1 MQTFEFKECE
11 MGTVKLIVIY
21 PCPKDIESFERV
33 YKERTCAHGR
43 REACRQ
49 DKNCGEQN
57 SRFPARDTALP
68 SHCRD
73 PFPLHGG
80 SASLRRIG
88 RPQTDAR
95 ECSGNFFRRRTD
107 LPGRRRG
114 SIRVSREVTYRPRL
128 PPQPQFRTPAPALYA
143 LVFPSEGL

>member
-1 MQTFEFKECE
+1 M
-11 MGTVKLIVIY
+11 TVKLVVIY
-21 PCPKDIESFERV
+21 PRPANVEAFETV
-33 YKERTCAHGR
+33 YK
-43 REACRQ
+43 
-49 DKNCGEQN
+49 
-57 SRFPARDTALP
+57 RDHVPMAVEKLGGKTKIVASKIVGSPQGTPPFP

-88 RPQTDAR
+88 RWQTDAR

-114 SIRVSREVTYRPRL
+114 SIRVSREVTYRPRVESV
-128 PPQPQFRTPAPALYA
+128 RITDRW
-143 LVFPSEGL
+143 

>member
-1 MQTFEFKECE
+1 

-88 RPQTDAR
+88 GWQTDD
-95 ECSGNFFRRRTD
+95 S
-107 LPGRRRG
+107 
-114 SIRVSREVTYRPRL
+114 
-128 PPQPQFRTPAPALYA
+128 
-143 LVFPSEGL
+143 